1 MTGMVA
7 TARQVGLTPPPT
19 PAVIIIHMHNLTPR
33 VRTFITGFTTQL
45 RASGMDVA
53 VESLG
58 SSSAHDNL
66 HDKTVVLLLDADP
79 EQRDLATINE
89 PEWTALQHTLL
100 SCADAVWITRGANA
114 DGGNPWASMAQGLV
128 RSLRAE
134 NPATA
139 ITMVD
144 IACEQ
149 DLDSATTISSITR
162 LALAGRRAKITHEL
176 HDWEYCIRGRE
187 ILIPR
192 VMTEDGV
199 NDAVF
204 GSVKSET
211 EQIPFGRPG
220 TSLALATIEP
230 LRFVKDPAYCL
241 GPLGKDQAEIATR
254 ATHLFSSQG
263 QNKSSHGL
271 VTVCGTVARL
281 GTASHSELRVGDRV
295 MTIQRGAIRNLYRC
309 PLALCHRVPEKL
321 GDFGAAVRVLS
332 AYTIAFYCL
341 VHKASLKA
349 GETVLIDCVSNT
361 LQDSFISLAQ
371 HAGAEVFLL
380 ASSEARKNQ
389 LASTFLVPPDHIL
402 TIGIWPLEGLNMGRL
417 FDLILLHAAPTNLL
431 QQATQYL
438 APGARLALV
447 QRNHQG
453 RTQHSSI
460 RGSNASIDRHESWFP
475 EPKPTQLRLPM
486 PGGACMYIIDLDT
499 LAHEDPT
506 IVAQILK
513 QATELV
519 RSKEIHPD
527 YGGAEP
533 RCRSE
538 ESLHITNWVEGAPD
552 QLVVEAHA
560 AALMPVCPPI

>member
-33 VRTFITGFTTQL
+33 VRTFVTGCTTQL
-45 RASGMDVA
+45 RALGMDVA

-66 HDKTVVLLLDADP
+66 HEKTVVLLLDADP

-89 PEWTALQHTLL
+89 PEWTALKHTLL
-100 SCADAVWITRGANA
+100 GCADAVWITRGANA

-134 NPATA
+134 NPTTA

-162 LALAGRRAKITHEL
+162 LALAGHRAKITHES

-199 NDAVF
+199 NGAVF
-204 GSVKSET
+204 RSVKSET
-211 EQIPFGRPG
+211 EQIPFGQPG
-220 TSLALATIEP
+220 TSLALTTIEP
-230 LRFVKDPAYCL
+230 LRFVEDPAYWL
-241 GPLGKDQAEIATR
+241 GPLGKDEAEVATR

-263 QNKSSHGL
+263 QNNSSHGL
-271 VTVCGTVARL
+271 VTVCGTVTRL
-281 GTASHSELRVGDRV
+281 GTACHSELSVGDRV

-309 PLALCHRVPEKL
+309 PLALCHRIPEKL
-321 GDFGAAVRVLS
+321 GDFGVAVRVLW
-332 AYTIAFYCL
+332 AYTTAFYCL

-349 GETVLIDCVSNT
+349 GEAVLIDCASNT
-361 LQDSFISLAQ
+361 LQESLIRLAQ
-371 HAGAEVFLL
+371 YARAEVFLL
-380 ASSEARKNQ
+380 VSSEARKKQ

-402 TIGIWPLEGLNMGRL
+402 STGGEGLEGLDMGRR
-417 FDLILLHAAPTNLL
+417 FDLILLEAAPTNLL
-431 QQATQYL
+431 QQYL
-438 APGARLALV
+438 APGARLVLV
-447 QRNHQG
+447 QHQG
-453 RTQHSSI
+453 RTQHSSFHGCN
-460 RGSNASIDRHESWFP
+460 GSVDRHESWFLDSKATP
-475 EPKPTQLRLPM
+475 LRLPI
-486 PGGACMYIIDLDT
+486 PGDVCMYTIAPDT
-499 LAHEDPT
+499 LSHEDRT

-513 QATELV
+513 HVTELV
-519 RSKEIHPD
+519 RNQEIHAD
-527 YGGAEP
+527 SGGAEP
-533 RCRSE
+533 GCSRSE
-538 ESLHITNWVEGAPD
+538 ESLHITNCVEGAPN
-552 QLVVEAHA
+552 QLVVEAHGR
-560 AALMPVCPPI
+560 ALVPVCPPI